1 MRHAR
6 GCVRSYIPFSIGEAS
21 GTVEIGFDG
30 GFRYTCRFNGEA
42 IPEENA
48 LLAPSATTGQLAIS
62 VLAYASAADA
72 SGGEVTWFVVRA
84 SRRSDGRTTAVHRRF
99 RDLDAMNDSVRAAYK
114 GSHLLSSMPELPPRR
129 VFANRFARD
138 FLDERKDAV
147 QLFLQKM
154 EVVPR
159 VRTNAN
165 FLGFL
170 GLMDDCRETSVIFG
184 PGSLGLTMKDAEF
197 VEVSGFKPLDDGS
210 EGPAKTSGMIVVG
223 DR

>member
-1 MRHAR
+1 MCVAVWR
-6 GCVRSYIPFSIGEAS
+6 GRFIPFSIGEAS
-21 GTVEIGFDG
+21 GTVEIEFDG
-30 GFRYTCRFNGEA
+30 GFRYSCRFNGEA
-42 IPEENA
+42 IPEENQ
-48 LLAPSATTGQLAIS
+48 LLAPSQVGQLAIT
-62 VLAYASAADA
+62 VPTYNKAADA
-72 SGGEVTWFVVRA
+72 SSSEVTWFVVRT
-84 SRRSDGRTTAVHRRF
+84 SRRSDGRATAVHRRF